1 MENMHIDVRL
11 ERVEMD
17 KEVCGNQ
24 DNLQKHYQKWGQL
37 IDHKFKVVYWLFTY
51 SQLFLAYSKSYM
63 VTSFL
68 PSCT

>member
-1 MENMHIDVRL
+1 MENMHTDVRL

-37 IDHKFKVVYWLFTY
+37 IDDKFKVVY
-51 SQLFLAYSKSYM
+51 
-63 VTSFL
+63 
-68 PSCT
+68 